1 MEGRR
6 FADANLPETRGRGL
20 GHTILFLLPK
30 RAFMER
36 ELSDAALQSLFRD
49 LGFVSNCDELLPLLQ
64 RARKAA
70 EISDVTVLIEGET
83 GTGKQV
89 LAQAIHRLDRK
100 RNRFA
105 FITVHCST
113 ITEALA
119 ESELFG
125 HQRGAFSGAVGSR
138 KGLFCSAQHGTLFL
152 DDVNDLPLALQPKL
166 LDVLQR
172 GILRPVGSDTEMP
185 VDVRII
191 AAANRP
197 LESLVREG
205 RFRLDLY
212 HRLNVVRLA
221 LPPLRVR
228 RADLTA
234 LILAFADRHAALYAP
249 VVNVESELLR
259 FLESQPLL
267 GNVRELENAVQ
278 RMLFLKTEGS
288 SLCIDDWMRQLR
300 SDVTQQEV
308 DLLADSASGV
318 WQSIASGS
326 LGYDQ
331 ALQEIEKRVLQAAIA
346 VPGWTRRKVAQRLHM
361 SERAL
366 YYKMRACGLTAR

>member
-1 MEGRR
+1 
-6 FADANLPETRGRGL
+6 
-20 GHTILFLLPK
+20 
-30 RAFMER
+30 MER
-36 ELSDAALQSLFRD
+36 ELPDAALQNVFRD
-49 LGFVSNCDELLPLLQ
+49 LGFVSSSDELLPLLQ
-64 RARKAA
+64 RARRAA

-83 GTGKQV
+83 GTGKQI

-113 ITEALA
+113 IAEALA

-138 KGLFCSAQHGTLFL
+138 KGLINSAQHGTLFL
-152 DDVNDLPLALQPKL
+152 DDVNDLPLVLQPKL

-191 AAANRP
+191 AAANGP
-197 LESLVREG
+197 LEPLVREG

-221 LPPLRVR
+221 LPPLRDR
-228 RADLTA
+228 RMDLTA
-234 LILAFADRHAALYAP
+234 LILAFTDRHSALYAP
-249 VVNVESELLR
+249 VLSVESELIC
-259 FLESQPLL
+259 FLESQPLP

-278 RMLFLKTEGS
+278 RMLFHKTEGS
-288 SLCIDDWMRQLR
+288 SLSLGDWMRQLH
-300 SDVTQQEV
+300 SDVTRQEV
-308 DLLADSASGV
+308 DLLAASASGV
-318 WQSIASGS
+318 WQSIANGS
-326 LGYDQ
+326 LGYGQ
-331 ALQEIEKRVLQAAIA
+331 ALLEIEKRVLQAAIA
-346 VPGWTRRKVAQRLHM
+346 VPGSTRRKVAQRLHM

-366 YYKMRACGLTAR
+366 YYKMRACGLTAARVR

>member
-1 MEGRR
+1 MEHE
-6 FADANLPETRGRGL
+6 LPG
-20 GHTILFLLPK
+20 
-30 RAFMER
+30 
-36 ELSDAALQSLFRD
+36 AALQSLFRD
-49 LGFVSNCDELLPLLQ
+49 LGFVSGSDELLPLLQ
-64 RARKAA
+64 RARRAA
-70 EISDVTVLIEGET
+70 EISDVTILIEGES

-105 FITVHCST
+105 FVTVHCST

-138 KGLFCSAQHGTLFL
+138 KGLFGSAQHGTLFL

-197 LESLVREG
+197 LEPLVREG

-221 LPPLRVR
+221 LPPLRAR
-228 RADLTA
+228 RVDLTA
-234 LILAFADRHAALYAP
+234 LILAFADRHSALYAP
-249 VVNVESELLR
+249 IVSVESELLR

-288 SLCIDDWMRQLR
+288 SFGLDDWMRQLR
-300 SDVTQQEV
+300 SDVTQEEV
-308 DLLADSASGV
+308 DLLAESACGV

-346 VPGWTRRKVAQRLHM
+346 VPGSTRRKVAQRLNM
-361 SERAL
+361 SERSL
-366 YYKMRACGLTAR
+366 YYKMRACGLTIRLR

>member
-1 MEGRR
+1 
-6 FADANLPETRGRGL
+6 
-20 GHTILFLLPK
+20 
-30 RAFMER
+30 MER
-36 ELSDAALQSLFRD
+36 ELPGAGLRTLFCD
-49 LGFVSNCDELLPLLQ
+49 LGFVSGCDELLPLLKRAQ
-64 RARKAA
+64 RAAD
-70 EISDVTVLIEGET
+70 ISDVTILIEGES

-113 ITEALA
+113 ITETLA

-138 KGLFCSAQHGTLFL
+138 KGLFGSAQHGTVFL
-152 DDVNDLPLALQPKL
+152 DDINDLPIALQPKL

-172 GILRPVGSDTEMP
+172 GILRPVGSDTEIL

-197 LESLVREG
+197 LEPLIREG

-212 HRLNVVRLA
+212 HRLNVVRLE
-221 LPPLRVR
+221 LPPLRAR
-228 RADLTA
+228 RKDLTA
-234 LILAFADRHAALYAP
+234 LILAFADRHAVFYSP
-249 VVNVESELLR
+249 VVSVDPDLLR
-259 FLESQPLL
+259 LLESQPLP

-288 SLCIDDWMRQLR
+288 SFSLDDWMHQLR
-300 SDVTQQEV
+300 SDVTQQDV
-308 DLLADSASGV
+308 DLLAESASGV
-318 WQSIASGS
+318 WQSIACGG

-331 ALQEIEKRVLQAAIA
+331 AFHEIEKRVLQAAIA
-346 VPGWTRRKVAQRLHM
+346 VPGSTRRKVAQSLHL

-366 YYKMRACGLTAR
+366 YYKMRACGLTAARVR

>member
-1 MEGRR
+1 
-6 FADANLPETRGRGL
+6 
-20 GHTILFLLPK
+20 
-30 RAFMER
+30 MER
-36 ELSDAALQSLFRD
+36 ELPDSALQSLFRD
-49 LGFVSNCDELLPLLQ
+49 LGFVSSSPELVPLLK
-64 RARKAA
+64 RAYKAA

-100 RNRFA
+100 RSSFA
-105 FITVHCST
+105 FTTVHCST

-125 HQRGAFSGAVGSR
+125 HHRGAFSGAVDSR
-138 KGLFCSAQHGTLFL
+138 KGLFGAAQHGTLFL

-185 VDVRII
+185 INVRVI

-197 LESLVREG
+197 LEPLVREG
-205 RFRLDLY
+205 LFRLDLY
-212 HRLNVVRLA
+212 HRLNVVRITI
-221 LPPLRVR
+221 PPLRTR
-228 RADLTA
+228 RVDLCA
-234 LILAFADRHAALYAP
+234 LLLAFTERHASFYAP
-249 VVNVESELLR
+249 IVSVDPELIR
-259 FLESQPLL
+259 FLESQPLR

-278 RMLFLKTEGS
+278 RMLFFKTEGS
-288 SLCIDDWMRQLR
+288 TLTLEDWMSQLR
-300 SDVTQQEV
+300 SEVMQDDV
-308 DLLADSASGV
+308 DLLATSASGV
-318 WQSIASGS
+318 WQSIVGG

-331 ALQEIEKRVLQAAIA
+331 ALREIEKRVLTAAVA
-346 VPGWTRRKVAQRLHM
+346 VPGSTRRKIAQRLHI

-366 YYKMRACGLTAR
+366 YYKMRACGLSARIR

>member
-1 MEGRR
+1 
-6 FADANLPETRGRGL
+6 
-20 GHTILFLLPK
+20 
-30 RAFMER
+30 MER
-36 ELSDAALQSLFRD
+36 ELSDAALQSLFGD

-152 DDVNDLPLALQPKL
+152 DDVNDLPVALQPKL

-221 LPPLRVR
+221 LPPLRAR

-318 WQSIASGS
+318 WQSIANGS

>member
-1 MEGRR
+1 
-6 FADANLPETRGRGL
+6 
-20 GHTILFLLPK
+20 
-30 RAFMER
+30 MER
-36 ELSDAALQSLFRD
+36 ELPDAALQNLFRD
-49 LGFVSNCDELLPLLQ
+49 LGFVSGSDELLPLLQ
-64 RARKAA
+64 RARRAA

-83 GTGKQV
+83 GTGKQI
-89 LAQAIHRLDRK
+89 LAQAIHRLDHK

-105 FITVHCST
+105 FITLHCST
-113 ITEALA
+113 ISEALA

-138 KGLFCSAQHGTLFL
+138 KGLFGSAQHGTLFL
-152 DDVNDLPLALQPKL
+152 DDVNDLPLVLQPKL

-172 GILRPVGSDTEMP
+172 GIFRPVGSDTEMP

-197 LESLVREG
+197 LEPLVREG

-221 LPPLRVR
+221 LPPLRDR
-228 RADLTA
+228 RMDLTA
-234 LILAFADRHAALYAP
+234 LILAFTDRHSALYAP
-249 VVNVESELLR
+249 VVTVESELLR
-259 FLESQPLL
+259 FLESQPLP

-288 SLCIDDWMRQLR
+288 SLSLDDWMRQLR

-308 DLLADSASGV
+308 DLLAQSASGV

-331 ALQEIEKRVLQAAIA
+331 ALLEIEKRVLQAAIA
-346 VPGWTRRKVAQRLHM
+346 VPGSTRRKVAQRLHM

-366 YYKMRACGLTAR
+366 YYKMRACGLTARLR

>member
-1 MEGRR
+1 
-6 FADANLPETRGRGL
+6 
-20 GHTILFLLPK
+20 
-30 RAFMER
+30 MER

-221 LPPLRVR
+221 LPPLRAR

>member
-1 MEGRR
+1 MESE
-6 FADANLPETRGRGL
+6 LPEV
-20 GHTILFLLPK
+20 
-30 RAFMER
+30 
-36 ELSDAALQSLFRD
+36 ALQNLFRD
-49 LGFVSNCDELLPLLQ
+49 LGFVSGSDELLPLLQ
-64 RARKAA
+64 RARRAA
-70 EISDVTVLIEGET
+70 EISDITILIEGET

-100 RNRFA
+100 RNSFA
-105 FITVHCST
+105 FITVHCGT

-138 KGLFCSAQHGTLFL
+138 KGLFGSAQHGTLFL

-197 LESLVREG
+197 LEPLVREG

-221 LPPLRVR
+221 LPPLRAR
-228 RADLTA
+228 RVDLTA

-249 VVNVESELLR
+249 VVSVDSNLLR
-259 FLESQPLL
+259 FLESQPLP

-278 RMLFLKTEGS
+278 RMLFLKTEGFS
-288 SLCIDDWMRQLR
+288 FSLDDWIRQLR
-300 SDVTQQEV
+300 SDVTQLEV
-308 DLLADSASGV
+308 DLLAESASGV
-318 WQSIASGS
+318 WQSIASGG

-331 ALQEIEKRVLQAAIA
+331 AFQEIEKRVLQAAIA
-346 VPGWTRRKVAQRLHM
+346 VPGSTRRKVAQLLHM

-366 YYKMRACGLTAR
+366 YYKMRACGLTAARVR

>member
-1 MEGRR
+1 
-6 FADANLPETRGRGL
+6 
-20 GHTILFLLPK
+20 
-30 RAFMER
+30 MER
-36 ELSDAALQSLFRD
+36 ELPDAALQNLFRD
-49 LGFVSNCDELLPLLQ
+49 LGFVSGSDELLPLLQ
-64 RARKAA
+64 RARRAA

-83 GTGKQV
+83 GTGKQI
-89 LAQAIHRLDRK
+89 LAQAIHRLDHK

-105 FITVHCST
+105 FITLHCST
-113 ITEALA
+113 ISEALA

-138 KGLFCSAQHGTLFL
+138 KGLFGSAQHGTLFL
-152 DDVNDLPLALQPKL
+152 DDVNDLPLVLQPKL

-172 GILRPVGSDTEMP
+172 GIFRPVGSDTEMP

-197 LESLVREG
+197 LEPLVREG

-221 LPPLRVR
+221 LPPLRDR
-228 RADLTA
+228 RMDLTA
-234 LILAFADRHAALYAP
+234 LILAFTDRHSALYAP
-249 VVNVESELLR
+249 VVTVESELLR
-259 FLESQPLL
+259 FLELQPLP

-288 SLCIDDWMRQLR
+288 SLSLDDWMRQLR

-308 DLLADSASGV
+308 DLLAQSASGV

-331 ALQEIEKRVLQAAIA
+331 ALLEIEKRVLQAAIA
-346 VPGWTRRKVAQRLHM
+346 VPGSTRRKVAQRLHM

-366 YYKMRACGLTAR
+366 YYKMRACGLTARLR

>member
-1 MEGRR
+1 MEPE
-6 FADANLPETRGRGL
+6 LP
-20 GHTILFLLPK
+20 
-30 RAFMER
+30 
-36 ELSDAALQSLFRD
+36 DAALRAVFRD
-49 LGFVSNCDELLPLLQ
+49 LGFVSGSDELLPLLQ
-64 RARKAA
+64 RARRAA

-83 GTGKQV
+83 GTGKQL

-100 RNRFA
+100 RNRFG
-105 FITVHCST
+105 FVTVHCST
-113 ITEALA
+113 ISEALA

-138 KGLFCSAQHGTLFL
+138 KGLFGSAQHGTLFL
-152 DDVNDLPLALQPKL
+152 DDVNDLPLVLQPKL

-172 GILRPVGSDTEMP
+172 GILRPLGSDTEMP

-197 LESLVREG
+197 LEPLVREG

-221 LPPLRVR
+221 LLPLRAR
-228 RADLTA
+228 RRDLTA
-234 LILAFADRHAALYAP
+234 LILAFAARHAALYAP
-249 VVNVESELLR
+249 VVSVDSDLLR
-259 FLESQPLL
+259 FLESQPLT
-267 GNVRELENAVQ
+267 GNVRELENTVQ

-288 SLCIDDWMRQLR
+288 SFSLEDWMRQLR
-300 SDVTQQEV
+300 SEVTQLGV
-308 DLLADSASGV
+308 DLLAESASGV
-318 WQSIASGS
+318 WQSITSGG

-331 ALQEIEKRVLQAAIA
+331 AFQEIEKRVLQAAIA
-346 VPGWTRRKVAQRLHM
+346 VPGSTRRKVAQRLHM

-366 YYKMRACGLTAR
+366 YYKMRACGLTAARVR